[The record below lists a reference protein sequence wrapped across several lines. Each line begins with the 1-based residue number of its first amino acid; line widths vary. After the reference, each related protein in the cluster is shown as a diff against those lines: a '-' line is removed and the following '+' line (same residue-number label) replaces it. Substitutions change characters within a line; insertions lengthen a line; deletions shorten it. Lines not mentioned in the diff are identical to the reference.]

1 MIDPDSCK
9 FAMPTVTEVRDELQD
24 LMNRD
29 GDGDDILHLLMCAML
44 FGHAGLDEA
53 LSISKEDSPGMRAAY
68 QYCELLE
75 QRKCTLDQALFD
87 RCHEQVREV
96 FTRATDRLEAL
107 GLDYLS
113 ALSVASYALFY
124 VATSNLSTGFGLPL
138 DDDLG
143 FENALVYAERLWGS
157 DESDD

>member
-1 MIDPDSCK
+1 MIDPESCK
-9 FAMPTVTEVRDELQD
+9 FAMQTVLEVRDELQD

-29 GDGDDILHLLMCAML
+29 GDGDDILHLLMCAMI

-53 LSISKEDSPGMRAAY
+53 LSIPKEDSPGMRAAY
-68 QYCELLE
+68 QYCDLLE
-75 QRKCTLDQALFD
+75 KRKYNLDQTLFD
-87 RCHEQVREV
+87 RCYEQVGEIFSR
-96 FTRATDRLEAL
+96 TTDRLEAL

-124 VATSNLSTGFGLPL
+124 LAASNLSTGFGLPL

-143 FENALVYAERLWGS
+143 YENALAYAERLWGS
-157 DESDD
+157 EESDG